1 MGCYNALLVSTHCS
15 HSAYTS
21 LYMQII
27 RSIYVTILC
36 LKRMFAIALPFYS
49 KQASKHIHACSQFLY
64 ICTCYF
70 LYSTHSSN
78 VIYQLQTFLVVRKSR
93 KNKSMSP
100 ELKKAFSFSLK
111 YIFIVAC
118 YIVVACVVLSIPLS
132 VHIGLTIH
140 STETT
145 NTLDNANL
153 AALWTKTMA
162 LMNCTFN

>member
-1 MGCYNALLVSTHCS
+1 MHAWVVIMPFWFQHTVRIP
-15 HSAYTS
+15 YTS

-27 RSIYVTILC
+27 RSIYVIILC

-78 VIYQLQTFLVVRKSR
+78 VIYQLRTFLVVRKSR

-100 ELKKAFSFSLK
+100 ELKKALK
-111 YIFIVAC
+111 KEIYFYSC
-118 YIVVACVVLSIPLS
+118 LLYSSRLCCV
-132 VHIGLTIH
+132 IH
-140 STETT
+140 STGRPHWTN
-145 NTLDNANL
+145 NTLDRNNEH
-153 AALWTKTMA
+153 
-162 LMNCTFN
+162 FG

>member
-78 VIYQLQTFLVVRKSR
+78 VIYQLRTFLVVRKSR

-100 ELKKAFSFSLK
+100 ELKKAFSFFFEIYFYSCLL
-111 YIFIVAC
+111 YSSRLC
-118 YIVVACVVLSIPLS
+118 CV
-132 VHIGLTIH
+132 IH
-140 STETT
+140 STERPHWIY
-145 NTLDNANL
+145 NTLDRNNEH
-153 AALWTKTMA
+153 
-162 LMNCTFN
+162 FG